1 MPTVALGRRLAA
13 IPRVGAALILA
24 LLLAT
29 EAGAAWRVELT
40 PGVRVAT
47 EVSDNVTFAD
57 KDRDAVNDI
66 FLTVEPALDW
76 SLDRGDLRLEGR
88 SRERIERFLEN
99 DQLDGND
106 PGHRVTLTWQPVE
119 SWTVEVREDFE
130 RTRNLD
136 DVVAAGGIV
145 VERERRTTND
155 AGATLTY
162 RPTEQVTLSAAYT
175 NYNSQSANPSNTDY
189 LLHMGQLTGSYQLTE
204 QLGVSLGANIQDY
217 DFNPF
222 PNSRA
227 RFFTRNYG
235 LFLGTGYQVNER
247 FQLSAQLGERLTEQT
262 TRFPVV
268 DVTTFPPRLIEAQD
282 TTSNLANTFSLSA
295 TYRLERGSITLD
307 ASQDLTATAGAE
319 GTVERRTLHLAA
331 RRWLTPDW
339 QVSGSAGY
347 STNKSDSQQTG
358 FLSRDSRSLNGNLN
372 LTYRFNDEWSGGLS
386 LRRLQYR
393 DTGIHTE
400 VVRNSAV
407 VTVTARW
414 RNLL

>member
-1 MPTVALGRRLAA
+1 MPTVALARRLAA
-13 IPRVGAALILA
+13 ALRGGAAPLFV
-24 LLLAT
+24 LLLA
-29 EAGAAWRVELT
+29 ADAAAAWRVELT

-76 SLDRGDLRLEGR
+76 TLDRGDLRLAGR
-88 SRERIERFLEN
+88 SRERIERFMEN

-106 PGHRVTLTWQPVE
+106 PGHRVTLTWQPTE
-119 SWTVEVREDFE
+119 QWTVELREDFQ

-136 DVVAAGGIV
+136 EAVAAGGIV

-162 RPTEQVTLSAAYT
+162 RPTEQVTVSAAYT
-175 NYNSQSANPSNTDY
+175 NYNSQSADPRNTDY
-189 LLHMGQLTGSYQLTE
+189 LLHMGQVTGSYQWTE
-204 QLGVSLGANIQDY
+204 QLGFSLGANIQDY

-222 PNSRA
+222 PGSRA

-235 LFLGTGYQVNER
+235 LFLGAGYRVNER
-247 FQLSAQLGERLTEQT
+247 LQLSVQLGERLTEQT
-262 TRFPVV
+262 TRFPAL
-268 DVTTFPPRLIEAQD
+268 DATTFPPRFTEEQD
-282 TTSNLANTFSLSA
+282 TSSNLANTFSLAA

-307 ASQDLTATAGAE
+307 GSQDLTATAGAG
-319 GTVERRTLHLAA
+319 GTVERRSLRLAA
-331 RRWLTPDW
+331 DRWITPDW
-339 QVSGSAGY
+339 KVGGSVSY
-347 STNKSDSQQTG
+347 STNKSDTLQAG
-358 FLSRDSRSLNGNLN
+358 IISRDSRSLSGSAN
-372 LTYRFNDEWSGGLS
+372 LTYRFNDEWSGGLA

-393 DTGIHTE
+393 DTAIGTE